1 VNVPSKRKL
10 QRSESRQRRH
20 PNTVLVLQGGGALGA
35 YQAGAYEGLAEA
47 GILPDWITGVS
58 IGAINAAL
66 IAGNPP
72 ERRVERLRAFWDHLS
87 SWSPFVLPEALDSMR
102 PAFNRLSAAS
112 GAMFG
117 VPGFFA
123 PNVPPPFLSAD
134 GSPNALSFYDTTP
147 LLDTLESLV
156 DFDLINCQEVRL
168 SLGAANVRTANS
180 IYFDNSSTRITA
192 DHVRAS
198 GSLPPG
204 FPPVAIDGEHYWDG
218 GIVSNT
224 PLWYVLDESPKMDAL
239 IVTIDLFHALGEL
252 PRNIDEV
259 LERGKDIQYSSKLRF
274 DTKRLKELGDLR
286 ESLGRVLAKLPPGLK
301 SNPDVT
307 KLAAACDTGDVTIAH
322 LINRRLEHSAQSK
335 DCEFSR
341 STVNELWAEGLAD
354 VRRAVAD
361 VEWLEPRQL
370 GNGIRV
376 YDLTR

>member
-1 VNVPSKRKL
+1 MKVPSKRKS
-10 QRSESRQRRH
+10 RKSESRQRRH
-20 PNTVLVLQGGGALGA
+20 HNTVLVLQGGGALGA

-47 GILPDWITGVS
+47 QILPDWIVGVS

-117 VPGFFA
+117 VPGFFT
-123 PNVPPPFLSAD
+123 PRVPPPFLSVD
-134 GSPNALSFYDTTP
+134 GSPGALSFYDTTP

-156 DFDLINCQEVRL
+156 DFDLINRRAVRL

-180 IYFDNSSTRITA
+180 LYFDNAHTRITA

-224 PLWYVLDESPKMDAL
+224 PLWYVLDDSPRMNAL
-239 IVTIDLFHALGEL
+239 IVQVDLFRALGEL
-252 PRNIDEV
+252 PRNLDEV
-259 LERGKDIQYSSKLRF
+259 LERGKDIQYSSKFRF

-286 ESLGRVLAKLPPGLK
+286 ETLSRVLARLPPALK
-301 SNPDVT
+301 SNPDVK
-307 KLAAACDTGDVTIAH
+307 KLAAVCDKGDITIAH

-335 DCEFSR
+335 DAEFSR
-341 STVNELWAEGLAD
+341 TTVNELWAEGLAD
-354 VRRAVAD
+354 VRQAIVD
-361 VEWLEPRQL
+361 VEWMEPREM
-370 GNGIRV
+370 GHGIRV
-376 YDLTR
+376 YHLTR

>member
-1 VNVPSKRKL
+1 MPSKRNSRK
-10 QRSESRQRRH
+10 SGSRQRRH

-47 GILPDWITGVS
+47 QLLPDWTAGVS

-72 ERRVERLRAFWDHLS
+72 ERRVERLRAFWDQLS
-87 SWSPFVLPEALDSMR
+87 SRSPFVLPEAFDSIR
-102 PAFNRLSAAS
+102 PTFNRLSAAS

-117 VPGFFA
+117 VPGFFT
-123 PNVPPPFLSAD
+123 PRVPPPFLSVD
-134 GSPNALSFYDTTP
+134 GSPGAISFYDTTP

-156 DFDLINCQEVRL
+156 DFDLINRRTVRL

-180 IYFDNSSTRITA
+180 IYFDNANTRITA

-224 PLWYVLDESPKMDAL
+224 PLWYVLDDSPKMDAL
-239 IVTIDLFHALGEL
+239 IVQVDLFHALGEL
-252 PRNIDEV
+252 PRNLDEV

-286 ESLGRVLAKLPPGLK
+286 ETLGRVLAKLPPTLK
-301 SNPDVT
+301 SNPDVQ
-307 KLAAACDTGDVTIAH
+307 KLAAACDTGDITIAH
-322 LINRRLEHSAQSK
+322 LINRRLDHSAQSK

-341 STVNELWAEGLAD
+341 TTVNELWAEGLAD
-354 VRRAVAD
+354 VRQAISD

-370 GNGIRV
+370 GHGIRV